1 MIYNAGGKSS
11 EVIIDL
17 ENNTVIKK
25 FKEEQKKKFVRG
37 LGYHC
42 YLRELECLKRL
53 KGHKN
58 FPQLIDYD
66 DEELTITMDYCGTH
80 FPTDGQ
86 SRPELLQQVYDIVN
100 TLEEKNIKFTTTQ
113 FPYQNILIK
122 DNIIK
127 MIDFELALP
136 DGSDNLKYFKNHL
149 IETIREKY
157 DIQKFEN
164 EFKILVVKGVVI
176 DDHKYERTLIEAND
190 MVKNEWNN
198 YQKSNV
204 GNSAKWRINKL
215 DLTQYGGSEK
225 TLLDLGANHGE
236 FCVEL
241 ANNFKTTTGVEP
253 FVEPPKEMPSNMRW
267 IKKGFKDFISTNNEE
282 FDVVF
287 SFAMTIQ
294 VRNVDGLNE
303 TQIADGHYNLIK
315 SGGIMIYE
323 TQKLEGREMNQRH
336 VDLMLPAFREK
347 FGTEI
352 KSGSA
357 RESGK
362 RQYYVFKK

>member
-176 DDHKYERTLIEAND
+176 DDHKYERTLKEAND

-215 DLTQYGGSEK
+215 DLTQYGIKVTNVAPGAVATEFSEVRFKGDQEK
-225 TLLDLGANHGE
+225 TAKVYQGYDPLLAEDIA
-236 FCVEL
+236 
-241 ANNFKTTTGVEP
+241 
-253 FVEPPKEMPSNMRW
+253 
-267 IKKGFKDFISTNNEE
+267 DFISY
-282 FDVVF
+282 
-287 SFAMTIQ
+287 A
-294 VRNVDGLNE
+294 LNAPE
-303 TQIADGHYNLIK
+303 RVTIADVTIFSK
-315 SGGIMIYE
+315 AQASPKIIY
-323 TQKLEGREMNQRH
+323 K
-336 VDLMLPAFREK
+336 D
-347 FGTEI
+347 
-352 KSGSA
+352 
-357 RESGK
+357 
-362 RQYYVFKK
+362 